1 MKVETEDS
9 IKKEGCWPLEGQVV
23 DQSRLAEC
31 SKMRVMTLVDRNHE
45 NGVK

>member
-1 MKVETEDS
+1 MKVETDD
-9 IKKEGCWPLEGQVV
+9 IQTEGCWPIEGQPV
-23 DQSRLAEC
+23 DSSRLADC